1 MVYQTSLELRQPN
14 ARFLFITYVYT
25 LIGVIE
31 NLSNMLKYT
40 EWNISK
46 FW

>member
-1 MVYQTSLELRQPN
+1 MVFQTSLELRQLN
-14 ARFLFITYVYT
+14 ADFLFITYVYT

-46 FW
+46 L